1 MPPGTGFSKG
11 EADGGVFRG
20 GSEAAMLGRLPL
32 FLCRVALTCSCFG
45 CCVCPGSLLRGHGVT
60 REGPGPPRVG
70 RPHPEPPHTW
80 SSLLT
85 LLASHLNSWK
95 IQARIC

>member
-32 FLCRVALTCSCFG
+32 FLCKG
-45 CCVCPGSLLRGHGVT
+45 GSHMFMFWLLCLSWFT
-60 REGPGPPRVG
+60 AQ
-70 RPHPEPPHTW
+70 RPWCNP
-80 SSLLT
+80 
-85 LLASHLNSWK
+85 
-95 IQARIC
+95 